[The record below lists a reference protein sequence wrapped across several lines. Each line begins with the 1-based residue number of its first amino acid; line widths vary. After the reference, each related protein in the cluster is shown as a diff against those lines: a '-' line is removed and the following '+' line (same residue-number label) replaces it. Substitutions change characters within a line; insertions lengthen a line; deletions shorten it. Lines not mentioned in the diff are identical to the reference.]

1 MDLKTN
7 VQIHPNKIR
16 QILILSLVIIIGY
29 ILFREMT
36 FMISSFLGA
45 VAFYMI
51 LRLTMFKMVY
61 QWKWKKWLAALT
73 LIILSLLVIVLPLS
87 LIINQ
92 LLDKLLPYI
101 QDTTTLENNVY
112 KVQAYLQS
120 KFHVDVLST
129 SNMEKIPDLI
139 TKAGTSVIGGSFNM
153 IMNLII
159 MYFILWFMLVSGG
172 EMERYIRN
180 NLPFKNT
187 NTATLLKELRASV
200 ISNAI
205 GIPVLAVCQGLLAI
219 LGYYL
224 FNVPDAVLW
233 GIITGVASVVP
244 FVGTAIVWIPISLLA
259 FAKGDMSNGWW
270 LLGWG
275 AIVIGSSDNIIRM
288 VLQKFMADVHPLI
301 TVFGVIVGLSL
312 FGFFGLIFGPLLVS
326 MFLLL
331 VRVYSD
337 EFISPRKVDVIT
349 GSEEKKQHEEET
361 DNKD

>member
-16 QILILSLVIIIGY
+16 QILVLSIIIIIGY

-36 FMISSFLGA
+36 FMISAFLGA

-51 LRLTMFKMVY
+51 LRMTMFKMVY
-61 QWKWKKWLAALT
+61 HWKWKKWLAALT
-73 LIILSLLVIVLPLS
+73 LIILSLIVIVLPLA

-92 LLDKLLPYI
+92 LLDKLLPYV
-101 QDTTTLENNVY
+101 QDTSLLEKNID
-112 KVQAYLQS
+112 KIQLYLQT
-120 KFHVDVLST
+120 KFHIDLLST
-129 SNMEKIPDLI
+129 SNMEKIPELM

-172 EMERYIRN
+172 DMERYIRN

-187 NTATLLKELRASV
+187 NTATLLKELRSSV
-200 ISNAI
+200 ISNAV

-224 FNVPDAVLW
+224 FDVPDAVLW

-244 FVGTAIVWIPISLLA
+244 FVGTAIVWIPIALLS
-259 FAKGDMSNGWW
+259 FAKGDISNGWW
-270 LLGWG
+270 LTAWG

-331 VRVYSD
+331 VRVYCD
-337 EFISPRKVDVIT
+337 EFISPRKVEVIT
-349 GSEEKKQHEEET
+349 GNEEKKHHDE
-361 DNKD
+361 DHHKD